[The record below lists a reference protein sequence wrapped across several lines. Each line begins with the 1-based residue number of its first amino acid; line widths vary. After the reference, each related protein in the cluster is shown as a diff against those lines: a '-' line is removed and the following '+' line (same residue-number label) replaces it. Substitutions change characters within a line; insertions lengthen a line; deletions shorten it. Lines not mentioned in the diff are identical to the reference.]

1 MSSAARRR
9 VPRIIGESCLV
20 ATLALFPGVA
30 SPGAQAH
37 SLAPANDQAQTLERG
52 TLPPLEQGQSTNVV
66 MPSLGE
72 SVTEATVGSWQK
84 KVGDTVVAGESLGSV
99 YTDKAEVEIEAP
111 VSGVL
116 REIVVGEN
124 ETAKVG
130 DTLAVIG
137 PPEASSRS
145 GE

>member
-1 MSSAARRR
+1 
-9 VPRIIGESCLV
+9 
-20 ATLALFPGVA
+20 
-30 SPGAQAH
+30 
-37 SLAPANDQAQTLERG
+37 
-52 TLPPLEQGQSTNVV
+52 